1 MGGVRLTHFSSP
13 SPVQMVTFGTRDTHL
28 TRTRALEVL
37 LWVRVW
43 ASQLLAPEVHTHDM
57 SHLPTYLPTYLP
69 AVSTHVK
76 VRPRRS
82 L

>member
-1 MGGVRLTHFSSP
+1 MGGVRLTHFNSP
-13 SPVQMVTFGTRDTHL
+13 SPVQMVTLGTRDTHL
-28 TRTRALEVL
+28 TRTRGPFVGTSLGQG
-37 LWVRVW
+37 
-43 ASQLLAPEVHTHDM
+43 QLLAPEVHTQYM

-69 AVSTHVK
+69 TVSTHVK